1 MLYILDEGKSLK
13 IIVLEVLCI
22 YVYIIYIYLIFNAK
36 YLLFLVDI
44 EENVFN
50 VKNKRT

>member
-1 MLYILDEGKSLK
+1 MSYILDEGKSLK

-22 YVYIIYIYLIFNAK
+22 YVYIYLIFNAK

-44 EENVFN
+44 AENVCN
-50 VKNKRT
+50 VKNTPT